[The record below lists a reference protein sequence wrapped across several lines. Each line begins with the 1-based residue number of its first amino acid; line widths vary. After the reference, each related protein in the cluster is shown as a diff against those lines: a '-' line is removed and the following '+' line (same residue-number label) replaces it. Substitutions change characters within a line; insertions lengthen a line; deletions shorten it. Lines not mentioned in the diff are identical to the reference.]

1 MALVSTMPAK
11 GQTAKVYDIPDA
23 ELAKFKTLEATK
35 STYEEGKD
43 KIASGKEIA
52 GGVDLDKT
60 DVKSIPQKPLR
71 AYLAPLSAGP
81 LEFLSII
88 LDFALPRSQPTVRKE
103 KMIYGSSEHYARQR
117 ATS

>member
-35 STYEEGKD
+35 STYEEGKE
-43 KIASGKEIA
+43 KIASGKEMA

-60 DVKSIPQKPLR
+60 DVQ
-71 AYLAPLSAGP
+71 AYGDLCICYIWDGYQWWY
-81 LEFLSII
+81 
-88 LDFALPRSQPTVRKE
+88 RYQPCWA
-103 KMIYGSSEHYARQR
+103 SCP
-117 ATS
+117 